1 LCNIVL
7 GKYNYM
13 QERLSN
19 LPIWAKRKSSGQT
32 FKMEEPMTEEKWTF
46 EKVRT
51 EINEART
58 KMFVVFKVLE
68 TGNLK
73 FAEHPEWALVVSPML
88 KELSDYAAKI
98 KDFMGQETA

>member
-1 LCNIVL
+1 
-7 GKYNYM
+7 M
-13 QERLSN
+13 
-19 LPIWAKRKSSGQT
+19 A
-32 FKMEEPMTEEKWTF
+32 EEKWTF
-46 EKVRT
+46 ERVRT

-88 KELSDYAAKI
+88 KELSVYAAKI
-98 KDFMGQETA
+98 KDFVGQETA

>member
-1 LCNIVL
+1 
-7 GKYNYM
+7 M
-13 QERLSN
+13 
-19 LPIWAKRKSSGQT
+19 
-32 FKMEEPMTEEKWTF
+32 FKMEEPMAEEKWTF
-46 EKVRT
+46 ERVRT
-51 EINEART
+51 EINDART

-88 KELSDYAAKI
+88 KELSDYSAKI

>member
-1 LCNIVL
+1 
-7 GKYNYM
+7 M
-13 QERLSN
+13 
-19 LPIWAKRKSSGQT
+19 A
-32 FKMEEPMTEEKWTF
+32 EEKWTF
-46 EKVRT
+46 ERVRT
-51 EINEART
+51 EINDART

-88 KELSDYAAKI
+88 KVLSDYAAKI